1 MDAGQLVA
9 ITLGVI
15 CGAILLIGAAFGI
28 YTVAGRKTR
37 GEGDKA
43 NDVCAGAEVL
53 TVTDKPRN
61 HRIAAPIGRCDPA
74 SDQ

>member
-37 GEGDKA
+37 GGGDNA

-53 TVTDKPRN
+53 AVTHKTRN
-61 HRIAAPIGRCDPA
+61 HRFAAPIGRREPA
-74 SDQ
+74 SD